1 MAVVILFCLKELFPF
16 SSLFQQKYSQYLKP
30 IFCSVFNL
38 FILLTRDLQ
47 SLLLENHQ
55 VDKRACLSCIKSLT
69 LHGLSSFRQEI
80 QTLLPKI
87 KSVTLTVLFVVE
99 SVHLSQLMT
108 N

>member
-1 MAVVILFCLKELFPF
+1 M
-16 SSLFQQKYSQYLKP
+16 
-30 IFCSVFNL
+30 FNL
-38 FILLTRDLQ
+38 FILPTRDLQ

-55 VDKRACLSCIKSLT
+55 VDKRAGLSCIKRLKIT

-87 KSVTLTVLFVVE
+87 KSVTLIVLFVVE